1 MRSDH
6 LRKHQKTHQNT
17 VRKLSDKPLKEGT
30 EIIKSEN
37 SKELDKE
44 LTVEIDDDDHLAK
57 LSSIVALTP
66 KQEENDKMEVPVETF
81 INVEH

>member
-17 VRKLSDKPLKEGT
+17 VRKLSDGPLKEGT

-44 LTVEIDDDDHLAK
+44 LTVEIDEDDHLAK

-66 KQEENDKMEVPVETF
+66 KQEENDKMDVSVETF

>member
-17 VRKLSDKPLKEGT
+17 PKKDKPENT
-30 EIIKSEN
+30 EEY
-37 SKELDKE
+37 SKT
-44 LTVEIDDDDHLAK
+44 LTVDVDESNINE
-57 LSSIVALTP
+57 LSSIMALTP
-66 KQEENDKMEVPVETF
+66 KQEENDKMEASADCF